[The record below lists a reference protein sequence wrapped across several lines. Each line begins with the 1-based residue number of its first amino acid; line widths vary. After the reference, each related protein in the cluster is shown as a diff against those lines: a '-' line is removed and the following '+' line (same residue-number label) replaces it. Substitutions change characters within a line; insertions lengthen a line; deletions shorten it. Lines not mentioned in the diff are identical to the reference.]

1 MHAFACKSVHLSA
14 EAKRVL
20 DFMELGLQAVVNY
33 LTRVLGTNSGPLQ
46 KQQSLLTT
54 EHSFQPTPLVF

>member
-1 MHAFACKSVHLSA
+1 MHAFACESVHLPA

-20 DFMELGLQAVVNY
+20 YPMELGLQAVVNY

-46 KQQSLLTT
+46 KQQSLSTT
-54 EHSFQPTPLVF
+54 EHSLQPTPLVF